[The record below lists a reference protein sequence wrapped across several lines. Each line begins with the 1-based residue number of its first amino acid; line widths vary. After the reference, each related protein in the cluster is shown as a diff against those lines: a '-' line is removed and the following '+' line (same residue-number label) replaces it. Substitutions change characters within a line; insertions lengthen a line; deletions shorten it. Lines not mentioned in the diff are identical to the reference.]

1 MTDSK
6 WSWKIIWNS
15 KLNFVFYFSLIIWS
29 FLLEIKKT
37 SRALNQFL
45 FINVCIYWRLNCMSN
60 VYRWRYITWI
70 RKSYDHLV
78 LQWIFDLSMFDLRK
92 FFDLRKNFEEKRATS
107 CKKCSNLIFFPLNY
121 KNMKKLY
128 MASYMDLT
136 INNIWKWPF

>member
-1 MTDSK
+1 M
-6 WSWKIIWNS
+6 
-15 KLNFVFYFSLIIWS
+15 KLENNLKFRVEFCFCFFFYFYYSIIFAWN
-29 FLLEIKKT
+29 KKT
-37 SRALNQFL
+37 SRALNQFIL
-45 FINVCIYWRLNCMSN
+45 INVCIYWRLNCMSN
-60 VYRWRYITWI
+60 VYRWRYIKWI

-136 INNIWKWPF
+136 INNIWKCSF